1 MEQTAAKANTLPAK
15 HHFDFIFF
23 AAVLTICAF
32 GLVMLY
38 SASYYTAITK
48 HNDGAFFIKKQLLFF
63 GVGLGLM
70 LLASHVK
77 FTFWEKPI
85 VVIGIYLLL
94 LVLLAATL
102 VWGEKI
108 NEARRWL
115 KIFGFQFQPSEFTK
129 FGVVIVLS
137 ALICSGKLKM
147 QSFVHGVLHCIILL
161 LPLVGLIFFQPN
173 YSLIVLLAIIS
184 YVMLYIGGT
193 NIKLRF
199 ILIVVGLAAGI
210 LLLFVE
216 GYRQDRITAYFHPES
231 DPTGKSYQII
241 QSRIALAN
249 GGFFGQGFNAS
260 RQKLN
265 FLPEMENDYILAI
278 IGEEFGFLGV
288 FLLLAA
294 YFFTIFRGFVI
305 AMRCQDRF
313 GRMLGG
319 GVISVLAIQTLL
331 NVGVVSSALPSTGQT
346 LPFISYG
353 GTSLMVFMGAMGI
366 ILNISRYSEVRTRN
380 ARRRANKS
388 E

>member
-1 MEQTAAKANTLPAK
+1 MEQTEAKVKTLPAK

-48 HNDGAFFIKKQLLFF
+48 HNDGAFFIKKQLIFF
-63 GVGLGLM
+63 AAGLVLM
-70 LLASHVK
+70 LVASHVK
-77 FTFWEKPI
+77 FTFWKKPI
-85 VVIGIYLLL
+85 VDVGIYLLL
-94 LVLLAATL
+94 IVLLAATL
-102 VWGEKI
+102 IWGERI
-108 NEARRWL
+108 NDATRWL

-129 FGVVIVLS
+129 FGVVVVLS
-137 ALICSGKLKM
+137 ALICSGKLNM

-161 LPLVGLIFFQPN
+161 LPLVVLIFFQPN

-184 YVMLYIGGT
+184 YVMLYLGGT

-199 ILIVVGLAAGI
+199 ILIVVGLTAGI
-210 LLLFVE
+210 LLLLVE
-216 GYRQDRITAYFHPES
+216 GYRQNRIEAYFHPEK

-278 IGEEFGFLGV
+278 IGEEFGFLGI

-305 AMRCQDRF
+305 SMRCQDRF

-366 ILNISRYSEVRTRN
+366 ILNISRYSEVRTKN
-380 ARRRANKS
+380 ARRRAKES